1 MTGRSLRGAAIAA
14 CLLFAA
20 SATGQTLTTKPIAAR
35 SATAANPRTRAER
48 TNYLETSHYSDVIAF
63 LDSLH
68 GRPELFFGSIGKTSE
83 GREIPY
89 VIASRPRVS
98 TPEEARKLNR
108 PIVYVQGNIHA
119 GEVEGK
125 EALLAVLRD
134 LTASNRPNALDS
146 IVLIAVPDYNADGN
160 ERFGSQETNRGSQNG
175 PEMVGVRANAQALD
189 LNRDYIK
196 AEAPETR
203 ASLAMFNKWDPEVF
217 VDLHTTDGSYH
228 GYALT
233 YAAALNPGAP
243 LGIWARDSLLTVL
256 RQRMQSRHG
265 FAAFDYGDFF
275 SEDTLSKGWYTF
287 DSRPRFGTN
296 YYGLRGKV
304 AILSEAFSHDP
315 FEKRVAA
322 TYAFVNEILSLAS
335 EKKTQLLRT
344 RFPSRDSAS
353 LKLLPQPDG
362 SIRGEGSTGLVIAK
376 VNIRP
381 GLWYPLRTEMIPA
394 PDSQNVVAEVMERVS
409 SVTRTQAGVPK
420 GRKRTGT
427 FVTVKMPVYDRFK
440 ATLWTDMPVRYFI
453 PAGDTAVVRLLRLHG
468 VNVAPGPLNLA
479 RTRLRLQQFSID
491 SVVTSPRAFQ
501 GHKETRLEGR
511 WRDYSGALPDSYYV
525 VDVSLLP
532 RGPLSVYLLE
542 PQSEDGLV
550 NWNYLDRELR
560 PSGTYPILRAL
571 PPLVN

>member
-1 MTGRSLRGAAIAA
+1 MRARNLKWLAAAA
-14 CLLFAA
+14 CFVTAA
-20 SATGQTLTTKPIAAR
+20 CATGQTLTTSTTSGNG
-35 SATAANPRTRAER
+35 SAGKRPLTRAER
-48 TNYLETSHYSDVIAF
+48 TNFSETSHYSDVIAF

-68 GRPELFFGSIGKTSE
+68 GRPELVFGSIGKTNE

-125 EALLAVLRD
+125 EALLALLRD
-134 LTASNRPNALDS
+134 LTSSNRPNVLDS
-146 IVLIAVPDYNADGN
+146 VVLIAVPDYNADGN
-160 ERFGSQETNRGSQNG
+160 ERFGPQETNRGSQNG
-175 PEMVGVRANAQALD
+175 PELVGQRTNAQGFD

-203 ASLAMFNKWDPEVF
+203 ASLAMFNKWDPEIF

-233 YAAALNPGAP
+233 YAASLNPAAP
-243 LGIWARDSLLTVL
+243 LGVWARNSLLTVL
-256 RQRMQSRHG
+256 RQRMQSRHA

-287 DSRPRFGTN
+287 DARPRFGTN

-304 AILSEAFSHDP
+304 SILSEAFSHDP
-315 FEKRVAA
+315 FDRRIAS
-322 TYAFVNEILSLAS
+322 TYAFVQEILSLAA
-335 EKKTQLLRT
+335 EKRTDLLRT

-353 LKLLPQPDG
+353 LRLLPQPDG

-376 VNIRP
+376 VDIRP

-394 PDSQNVVAEVMERVS
+394 PDSQNVVAEITEKTAS
-409 SVTRTQAGVPK
+409 DTRTQAGLPK
-420 GRKRTGT
+420 GLKRTGK
-427 FVTVKMPVYDRFK
+427 FIAVKMPVYDRFK
-440 ATLWTDMPVRYFI
+440 ATLWTDMPVKYFI

-468 VNVAPGPLNLA
+468 INVAPGSINLGA
-479 RTRLRLQQFSID
+479 RARLQQFSID
-491 SVVTSPRAFQ
+491 SVIRAPRAFQ
-501 GHKETRLEGR
+501 NHKETRVEGK
-511 WRDYSGALPDSYYV
+511 WRDYNGPLPPSYYV
-525 VDVSLLP
+525 VDVTLLP

-550 NWNYLDRELR
+550 DWNYLDGELS
-560 PSGTYPILRAL
+560 PSGVYPILRAL
-571 PPLVN
+571 PTLDK